1 QDTRAHRLRLAR
13 TCYDHLAG
21 RLGVALMGAM
31 LNAGQITGG
40 DGRFHP
46 DRAGEDR
53 LSAAGR
59 DLDYELTGEGQAFLG
74 RLGVVLPPRRKPVG
88 YCVDWTEQRHHL
100 AGGAGRGLLDRMLQ
114 LDWIRR
120 AEADR
125 AVAVTEAG
133 RRGLARHF
141 ELQWPPQKR

>member
-1 QDTRAHRLRLAR
+1 
-13 TCYDHLAG
+13 
-21 RLGVALMGAM
+21 M
-31 LNAGQITGG
+31 
-40 DGRFHP
+40 
-46 DRAGEDR
+46 
-53 LSAAGR
+53 SAAGR